1 MMTLTADELNIA
13 IAPPPGAF
21 IIPMER
27 WHLIRLA
34 EDNATDLDVARMQS
48 QALDGCA
55 FTAIVHG
62 KVAAC
67 WGLVLPWRGLAEGW
81 LIAGPAI
88 KPVAVPFTYGARKF
102 CDIAA
107 QSLQLRRIQIHVKNA
122 NVAFMAWARA
132 AKFKREALL
141 AGYAEDGAD
150 VWLMAKTYGRTT

>member
-1 MMTLTADELNIA
+1 MTLTADELNVA

-21 IIPMER
+21 VVPLES
-27 WHLIRLA
+27 WHLIRLS
-34 EDNATDLDVARMQS
+34 EDSDIGMDVGRLLS
-48 QALDGCA
+48 QVVDGVA

-62 KVAAC
+62 RVAAC

-81 LIAGPAI
+81 MIASPAI

-107 QSLQLRRIQIHVKNA
+107 QSLQLRRIQIHVKSA

-141 AGYAEDGAD
+141 AGYAEDGSD
-150 VWLMAKTYGRTT
+150 VWLMAKTYGRSA